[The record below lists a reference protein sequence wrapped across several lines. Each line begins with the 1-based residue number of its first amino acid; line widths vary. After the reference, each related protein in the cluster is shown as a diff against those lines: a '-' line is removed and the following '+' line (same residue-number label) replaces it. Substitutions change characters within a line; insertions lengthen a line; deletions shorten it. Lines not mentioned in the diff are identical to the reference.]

1 MKKKLFWIIPALML
15 MLSCP
20 RFLRA
25 ETAVDYIANGNKLAS
40 IKQYTE
46 AIEQYQKALK
56 MDPKNKRAPL
66 LISLCY
72 TESGDLDKGL
82 FYAQLTSKNNPSYIS
97 FYNLGLIYSARK
109 ESDKAL
115 GAFDQALALDPKSFD
130 AEYQKG
136 LVYTNLKK
144 YDRAILSYQKA
155 LTLNPSL
162 DKARLALFSAFLDLG
177 DRNSA
182 SAQIEEFRKMKKISI
197 AQALEIRMK
206 RPNAAS

>member
-1 MKKKLFWIIPALML
+1 MKNKFFWLIPSLML

-20 RFLRA
+20 GLLQA
-25 ETAVDYIANGNKLAS
+25 GNANDYIANGNKLAN

-56 MDPKNKRAPL
+56 IDPKNKRAPL

-72 TESGDLDKGL
+72 AESGDLDKAL
-82 FYAQLTSKNNPSYIS
+82 SYAQLNSKNDPSYIS
-97 FYNLGLIYSARK
+97 FYNLGLICSARK

-115 GAFDQALALDPKSFD
+115 EAFDQALALDPKSFD

-136 LVYTNLKK
+136 LAYAELKK
-144 YDRAILSYQKA
+144 YDQAILSYQKA

-162 DKARLALFSAFLDLG
+162 DKARLALFGAFLDLG

-182 SAQIEEFRKMKKISI
+182 LTQIEEFRKMKKISI

-206 RPNAAS
+206 RPNAVS